1 MKKKALIMTMTL
13 ALVTG
18 LFAGCGSEA
27 VSSSASVSSKTEIS
41 KEVKSETSTSAKA
54 STETKSST
62 ETSSEA
68 STSTTTET
76 STKTSTD
83 TSSNNQEAYNVD
95 RSRVL
100 EILSN
105 INIGWNLGNT
115 LDATG
120 GGNSVNA
127 ETSWGNPK
135 TTQEIVDTVN
145 DRGFNA
151 IRIPVTFANHLGP
164 APEYTISADW
174 LARVKE
180 VVDYAVND
188 GMYIILDTHHET
200 NYWLKTDPNNEAALC
215 EELAAIWKQVAEAFK
230 DYDEKLMFEG
240 MNEPRMAGSAKEWSG
255 GTPAERKLINAM
267 NKAFI
272 DAVRATG
279 GNNAERVLIICTY
292 GHNSDEPTLKDL
304 EIPSDP
310 NIAVALHTYT
320 PYFFTYVADGSYSVW
335 NGSKK
340 NDITWQY
347 NNIKKYLIDKGIPV
361 VITETGAQFKDN
373 TEDIV
378 RWVGDY
384 VGTLDQD
391 GVKCF
396 IWDNNIYHGSGEKFG
411 LLNRSLL
418 KWYNDDIVDAY
429 VNHAK

>member
-41 KEVKSETSTSAKA
+41 KEVKNETSTSAKA

-95 RSRVL
+95 RSRVF

-215 EELAAIWKQVAEAFK
+215 EELAAIWKQLAEAFK
-230 DYDEKLMFEG
+230 DYDEKL
-240 MNEPRMAGSAKEWSG
+240 
-255 GTPAERKLINAM
+255 
-267 NKAFI
+267 
-272 DAVRATG
+272 
-279 GNNAERVLIICTY
+279 
-292 GHNSDEPTLKDL
+292 
-304 EIPSDP
+304 
-310 NIAVALHTYT
+310 
-320 PYFFTYVADGSYSVW
+320 
-335 NGSKK
+335 
-340 NDITWQY
+340 
-347 NNIKKYLIDKGIPV
+347 IKTMPQK
-361 VITETGAQFKDN
+361 
-373 TEDIV
+373 
-378 RWVGDY
+378 
-384 VGTLDQD
+384 
-391 GVKCF
+391 
-396 IWDNNIYHGSGEKFG
+396 
-411 LLNRSLL
+411 
-418 KWYNDDIVDAY
+418 
-429 VNHAK
+429 